1 MANSKKALDENG
13 VLYLWG
19 KVKTYVATA
28 IANIKLP
35 SKTSDLTNDSGF
47 ITAKDVPEGAAASST
62 VPKMDGTAAAGT
74 ETAFAR
80 GDHVHPSDTTKV
92 DKVEGKGLSANDY
105 TNEEKAKLGGVEANA
120 NNYTLPDAS
129 ASVKGGVTVGTNVD
143 VSGGKISVKNGTTN
157 QKGVVQLSSATD
169 DTSTTKAAT
178 PSAVKAA
185 YDLAAGKQSPATSLA
200 GYGIADAYTKDEVD
214 AKMSS
219 ALEYKGSKDTYAD
232 LPTTGNKKG
241 DVWNIVNADA
251 AHGVNAGDNVAWTGS
266 KDFSRTT
273 GISTTPLRAGC
284 SSVMSAI
291 SLQAST
297 MTSSRKSS
305 KSWTLSLLFMT
316 CFASILT
323 ALTACRWGIRHHS
336 SLPSCS
342 WMTLTT
348 SSRNSS
354 TSNTMAA
361 TWMTFSSSTRTR
373 NTCNSASGK
382 YGPTWIAWGWN

>member
-129 ASVKGGVTVGTNVD
+129 ASIKGGVTVGTNVD

-185 YDLAAGKQSPATSLA
+185 SDL
-200 GYGIADAYTKDEVD
+200 
-214 AKMSS
+214 
-219 ALEYKGSKDTYAD
+219 
-232 LPTTGNKKG
+232 
-241 DVWNIVNADA
+241 
-251 AHGVNAGDNVAWTGS
+251 VAIT
-266 KDFSRTT
+266 
-273 GISTTPLRAGC
+273 
-284 SSVMSAI
+284 
-291 SLQAST
+291 
-297 MTSSRKSS
+297 
-305 KSWTLSLLFMT
+305 
-316 CFASILT
+316 
-323 ALTACRWGIRHHS
+323 
-336 SLPSCS
+336 
-342 WMTLTT
+342 
-348 SSRNSS
+348 
-354 TSNTMAA
+354 NTELDDI
-361 TWMTFSSSTRTR
+361 
-373 NTCNSASGK
+373 CK
-382 YGPTWIAWGWN
+382 

>member
-92 DKVEGKGLSANDY
+92 DKVEGKGLSAN
-105 TNEEKAKLGGVEANA
+105 
-120 NNYTLPDAS
+120 NYTLPDAS

-178 PSAVKAA
+178 PSVVKAA

-251 AHGVNAGDNVAWTGS
+251 AHGVNAGDNVAWNG
-266 KDFSRTT
+266 TT
-273 GISTTPLRAGC
+273 WDVLAGTMDL
-284 SSVMSAI
+284 SAYMLAEDLVAI
-291 SLQAST
+291 S
-297 MTSSRKSS
+297 
-305 KSWTLSLLFMT
+305 
-316 CFASILT
+316 
-323 ALTACRWGIRHHS
+323 
-336 SLPSCS
+336 
-342 WMTLTT
+342 
-348 SSRNSS
+348 
-354 TSNTMAA
+354 NTELD
-361 TWMTFSSSTRTR
+361 
-373 NTCNSASGK
+373 NICK
-382 YGPTWIAWGWN
+382 

>member
-185 YDLAAGKQSPATSLA
+185 YDLAAGKQSPPPLWQAT
-200 GYGIADAYTKDEVD
+200 
-214 AKMSS
+214 
-219 ALEYKGSKDTYAD
+219 ALQM
-232 LPTTGNKKG
+232 PTPRMR
-241 DVWNIVNADA
+241 WMPRCPAPLNIRAPRTPMQTCPPPA
-251 AHGVNAGDNVAWTGS
+251 TRKAMCGTLSMPMRPTGS
-266 KDFSRTT
+266 
-273 GISTTPLRAGC
+273 TP
-284 SSVMSAI
+284 V
-291 SLQAST
+291 T
-297 MTSSRKSS
+297 M
-305 KSWTLSLLFMT
+305 
-316 CFASILT
+316 
-323 ALTACRWGIRHHS
+323 
-336 SLPSCS
+336 
-342 WMTLTT
+342 
-348 SSRNSS
+348 
-354 TSNTMAA
+354 
-361 TWMTFSSSTRTR
+361 
-373 NTCNSASGK
+373 
-382 YGPTWIAWGWN
+382 

>member
-129 ASVKGGVTVGTNVD
+129 ASVKGGVNVGTNAD

-157 QKGVVQLSSATD
+157 QKGVVQLSSATDDTSTTKAATPSATD

-251 AHGVNAGDNVAWTGS
+251 AHGVNAGDNVAWNG
-266 KDFSRTT
+266 TT
-273 GISTTPLRAGC
+273 WDVLAGTMDL
-284 SSVMSAI
+284 SAYMLAEDLVAI
-291 SLQAST
+291 SNAELDNIC
-297 MTSSRKSS
+297 K
-305 KSWTLSLLFMT
+305 
-316 CFASILT
+316 
-323 ALTACRWGIRHHS
+323 
-336 SLPSCS
+336 
-342 WMTLTT
+342 
-348 SSRNSS
+348 
-354 TSNTMAA
+354 
-361 TWMTFSSSTRTR
+361 
-373 NTCNSASGK
+373 
-382 YGPTWIAWGWN
+382 

>member
-105 TNEEKAKLGGVEANA
+105 T
-120 NNYTLPDAS
+120 LPDAS
-129 ASVKGGVTVGTNVD
+129 ASVKGGVTVGTNVE

-232 LPTTGNKKG
+232 LPATGNKKG

-251 AHGVNAGDNVAWTGS
+251 AHGVNAGDNVAWNG
-266 KDFSRTT
+266 TT
-273 GISTTPLRAGC
+273 WDVLAGTMDL
-284 SSVMSAI
+284 SAYMLAEDLVAI
-291 SLQAST
+291 S
-297 MTSSRKSS
+297 
-305 KSWTLSLLFMT
+305 
-316 CFASILT
+316 
-323 ALTACRWGIRHHS
+323 
-336 SLPSCS
+336 
-342 WMTLTT
+342 
-348 SSRNSS
+348 
-354 TSNTMAA
+354 NTELD
-361 TWMTFSSSTRTR
+361 
-373 NTCNSASGK
+373 NICK
-382 YGPTWIAWGWN
+382 

>member
-105 TNEEKAKLGGVEANA
+105 T
-120 NNYTLPDAS
+120 
-129 ASVKGGVTVGTNVD
+129 
-143 VSGGKISVKNGTTN
+143 
-157 QKGVVQLSSATD
+157 
-169 DTSTTKAAT
+169 
-178 PSAVKAA
+178 SAVKAA

-200 GYGIADAYTKDEVD
+200 GYGIQDAYTKDEVD

-251 AHGVNAGDNVAWTGS
+251 AHGVNAGDNVAWNG
-266 KDFSRTT
+266 TT
-273 GISTTPLRAGC
+273 WDVLAGT
-284 SSVMSAI
+284 VD
-291 SLQAST
+291 
-297 MTSSRKSS
+297 
-305 KSWTLSLLFMT
+305 
-316 CFASILT
+316 LT
-323 ALTACRWGIRHHS
+323 AYMLASDLVAIT
-336 SLPSCS
+336 
-342 WMTLTT
+342 
-348 SSRNSS
+348 
-354 TSNTMAA
+354 NTELDDI
-361 TWMTFSSSTRTR
+361 
-373 NTCNSASGK
+373 CK
-382 YGPTWIAWGWN
+382 

>member
-62 VPKMDGTAAAGT
+62 VPKMDGTATAGT

-120 NNYTLPDAS
+120 NNYTLPDASASVKGGVTVGTNVDVS

-251 AHGVNAGDNVAWTGS
+251 AHGVNAGDNVAWNG
-266 KDFSRTT
+266 TT
-273 GISTTPLRAGC
+273 WDVLAGTMDL
-284 SSVMSAI
+284 SAYMLAEDLVAI
-291 SLQAST
+291 S
-297 MTSSRKSS
+297 
-305 KSWTLSLLFMT
+305 
-316 CFASILT
+316 
-323 ALTACRWGIRHHS
+323 
-336 SLPSCS
+336 
-342 WMTLTT
+342 
-348 SSRNSS
+348 
-354 TSNTMAA
+354 NTELD
-361 TWMTFSSSTRTR
+361 
-373 NTCNSASGK
+373 NICK
-382 YGPTWIAWGWN
+382 

>member
-157 QKGVVQLSSATD
+157 QKG
-169 DTSTTKAAT
+169 
-178 PSAVKAA
+178 
-185 YDLAAGKQSPATSLA
+185 
-200 GYGIADAYTKDEVD
+200 
-214 AKMSS
+214 
-219 ALEYKGSKDTYAD
+219 
-232 LPTTGNKKG
+232 

-251 AHGVNAGDNVAWTGS
+251 AHGVNAGDNVAWNG
-266 KDFSRTT
+266 TT
-273 GISTTPLRAGC
+273 WDVLAGTMDL
-284 SSVMSAI
+284 SAYMLAEDLVAI
-291 SLQAST
+291 S
-297 MTSSRKSS
+297 
-305 KSWTLSLLFMT
+305 
-316 CFASILT
+316 
-323 ALTACRWGIRHHS
+323 
-336 SLPSCS
+336 
-342 WMTLTT
+342 
-348 SSRNSS
+348 
-354 TSNTMAA
+354 NTELD
-361 TWMTFSSSTRTR
+361 
-373 NTCNSASGK
+373 NICK
-382 YGPTWIAWGWN
+382 

>member
-1 MANSKKALDENG
+1 MTYAVNFETTPRVIAVKLSTGGMMHASFGSVQYVNT
-13 VLYLWG
+13 G
-19 KVKTYVATA
+19 KQG
-28 IANIKLP
+28 I
-35 SKTSDLTNDSGF
+35 
-47 ITAKDVPEGAAASST
+47 
-62 VPKMDGTAAAGT
+62 DGTT
-74 ETAFAR
+74 FY
-80 GDHVHPSDTTKV
+80 PS
-92 DKVEGKGLSANDY
+92 VEGDECTLSWTNDY

-129 ASVKGGVTVGTNVD
+129 ASVKGGVTVGTNVE

-251 AHGVNAGDNVAWTGS
+251 AHGVNAGDNVAWNG
-266 KDFSRTT
+266 TT
-273 GISTTPLRAGC
+273 WDVLAGTMDL
-284 SSVMSAI
+284 SAYMLAEDLVAI
-291 SLQAST
+291 S
-297 MTSSRKSS
+297 
-305 KSWTLSLLFMT
+305 
-316 CFASILT
+316 
-323 ALTACRWGIRHHS
+323 
-336 SLPSCS
+336 
-342 WMTLTT
+342 
-348 SSRNSS
+348 
-354 TSNTMAA
+354 NTELD
-361 TWMTFSSSTRTR
+361 
-373 NTCNSASGK
+373 NICK
-382 YGPTWIAWGWN
+382 

>member
-185 YDLAAGKQSPATSLA
+185 YDLAAASRARPPLWQATALQMPTPRMRWMPRCPAPLNIRAPRTPMQTCPPPATRKA
-200 GYGIADAYTKDEVD
+200 MCGT
-214 AKMSS
+214 SS
-219 ALEYKGSKDTYAD
+219 T
-232 LPTTGNKKG
+232 PMRP
-241 DVWNIVNADA
+241 
-251 AHGVNAGDNVAWTGS
+251 TGS
-266 KDFSRTT
+266 
-273 GISTTPLRAGC
+273 TP
-284 SSVMSAI
+284 V
-291 SLQAST
+291 T
-297 MTSSRKSS
+297 MWPGTAPHGMCWPVR
-305 KSWTLSLLFMT
+305 WTCPPT
-316 CFASILT
+316 CLPLT
-323 ALTACRWGIRHHS
+323 LW
-336 SLPSCS
+336 PSPTQS
-342 WMTLTT
+342 WMT
-348 SSRNSS
+348 
-354 TSNTMAA
+354 
-361 TWMTFSSSTRTR
+361 
-373 NTCNSASGK
+373 SASKG
-382 YGPTWIAWGWN
+382 GQ

>member
-1 MANSKKALDENG
+1 MKEVSTISKRKSRSRPQNRRQQPRPVNKGYGDAGASWNKKATKG
-13 VLYLWG
+13 FR
-19 KVKTYVATA
+19 AM
-28 IANIKLP
+28 
-35 SKTSDLTNDSGF
+35 SG
-47 ITAKDVPEGAAASST
+47 S
-62 VPKMDGTAAAGT
+62 PKEDI
-74 ETAFAR
+74 
-80 GDHVHPSDTTKV
+80 D
-92 DKVEGKGLSANDY
+92 
-105 TNEEKAKLGGVEANA
+105 A

-251 AHGVNAGDNVAWTGS
+251 SHGVNAGDNVAWNG
-266 KDFSRTT
+266 TT
-273 GISTTPLRAGC
+273 WDVLAGT
-284 SSVMSAI
+284 VD
-291 SLQAST
+291 
-297 MTSSRKSS
+297 
-305 KSWTLSLLFMT
+305 
-316 CFASILT
+316 LT
-323 ALTACRWGIRHHS
+323 AYMLASDLVAIT
-336 SLPSCS
+336 
-342 WMTLTT
+342 
-348 SSRNSS
+348 
-354 TSNTMAA
+354 NTELDDI
-361 TWMTFSSSTRTR
+361 
-373 NTCNSASGK
+373 CK
-382 YGPTWIAWGWN
+382 

>member
-1 MANSKKALDENG
+1 MANTKKALDENG

-92 DKVEGKGLSANDY
+92 DKVEGKGLSSNDY
-105 TNEEKAKLGGVEANA
+105 TDEEKAKL
-120 NNYTLPDAS
+120 
-129 ASVKGGVTVGTNVD
+129 GGVTVGTNVD
-143 VSGGKISVKNGTTN
+143 VSGGKISVKNGTTS

-200 GYGIADAYTKDEVD
+200 GYGIQDAYTKDEVD

-219 ALEYKGSKDTYAD
+219 ALEYKGSKDTYD
-232 LPTTGNKKG
+232 ELPTTGNQTG

-251 AHGVNAGDNVAWTGS
+251 AHGVNAGDNVAWNG
-266 KDFSRTT
+266 TT
-273 GISTTPLRAGC
+273 WDVLAGT
-284 SSVMSAI
+284 VD
-291 SLQAST
+291 
-297 MTSSRKSS
+297 
-305 KSWTLSLLFMT
+305 
-316 CFASILT
+316 LT
-323 ALTACRWGIRHHS
+323 AYMLS
-336 SLPSCS
+336 SDLVAI
-342 WMTLTT
+342 T
-348 SSRNSS
+348 
-354 TSNTMAA
+354 NTELDDI
-361 TWMTFSSSTRTR
+361 
-373 NTCNSASGK
+373 CK
-382 YGPTWIAWGWN
+382 

>member
-13 VLYLWG
+13 VLYLRG

-62 VPKMDGTAAAGT
+62 VPKMDGTAVAGT

-178 PSAVKAA
+178 PSA
-185 YDLAAGKQSPATSLA
+185 
-200 GYGIADAYTKDEVD
+200 I
-214 AKMSS
+214 
-219 ALEYKGSKDTYAD
+219 
-232 LPTTGNKKG
+232 
-241 DVWNIVNADA
+241 
-251 AHGVNAGDNVAWTGS
+251 
-266 KDFSRTT
+266 
-273 GISTTPLRAGC
+273 
-284 SSVMSAI
+284 
-291 SLQAST
+291 LQ
-297 MTSSRKSS
+297 K
-305 KSWTLSLLFMT
+305 
-316 CFASILT
+316 
-323 ALTACRWGIRHHS
+323 
-336 SLPSCS
+336 
-342 WMTLTT
+342 
-348 SSRNSS
+348 
-354 TSNTMAA
+354 
-361 TWMTFSSSTRTR
+361 
-373 NTCNSASGK
+373 CNSADGRYFETEYEERLKDLDEVIVLCDTLNQYINLSYKRKYISGDQCHYWAELVRPVRQK
-382 YGPTWIAWGWN
+382 AFNWKRNDSNRAAALREAKANQELAKMGQMAQQIAEALARNP